1 MNPREARIT
10 RNATNSNMTWK
21 KRANASTFIFSSPVK
36 LPRTPIGEGQRA
48 RWRAFVTPRPIM
60 SIVTNVARPVPARAK
75 VQRRSGRSRQAKP
88 RTAEASA
95 VMTRIVSG
103 RKTVYSDSSEPSED
117 SLGPRRDS
125 VEDQD
130 RQDAEHGEGDR
141 QDRERRD
148 LETAEVRHRLPFRVW
163 WPEDRPLHRPDVIR
177 RRENHREDRHE
188 DEQAEGRIHA
198 DEDAEL
204 RDEPDEPGEAEGPYS
219 PCGETEPR
227 PQDGIEGTR
236 GSGGTKY
243 RPPPGAGTIGSLT
256 GMTRNPPSLSRTPA
270 RITDP
275 PVGASTWAS
284 GNHVWSGHVGNF
296 VPKAMRS
303 PTNARSASGPGGI
316 GRVEMI
322 AVMSNVCGLEY
333 R

>member
-75 VQRRSGRSRQAKP
+75 VQRRSGRLRQAKP

-117 SLGPRRDS
+117 SLGPRRDH

-148 LETAEVRHRLPFRVW
+148 LEAMEVRHGLPSRVW
-163 WPEDRPLHRPDVIR
+163 RPEDRPLHGPDEVC
-177 RRENHREDRHE
+177 RREDDRQDGHE
-188 DEQAEGRIHA
+188 DQEAEGRVDA

-204 RDEPDEPGEAEGPYS
+204 GNEPDESREPQGREERNHHEGRDPRCPFRDSPEFRDLPGPDHV
-219 PCGETEPR
+219 TER
-227 PQDGIEGTR
+227 
-236 GSGGTKY
+236 
-243 RPPPGAGTIGSLT
+243 
-256 GMTRNPPSLSRTPA
+256 
-270 RITDP
+270 
-275 PVGASTWAS
+275 
-284 GNHVWSGHVGNF
+284 
-296 VPKAMRS
+296 
-303 PTNARSASGPGGI
+303 
-316 GRVEMI
+316 
-322 AVMSNVCGLEY
+322 
-333 R
+333 